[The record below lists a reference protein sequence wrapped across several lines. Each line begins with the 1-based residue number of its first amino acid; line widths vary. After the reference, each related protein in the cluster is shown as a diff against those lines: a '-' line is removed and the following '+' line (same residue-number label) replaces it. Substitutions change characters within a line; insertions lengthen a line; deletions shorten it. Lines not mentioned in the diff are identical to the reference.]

1 MTTAR
6 NERVRA
12 DQTGETMQFVADL
25 RDIAAPD
32 PGLRQVADP
41 VVAAELIGQ
50 ELRDRLRA
58 VLDAATADPVVLL
71 SGGVDS
77 ILVAAAAVA
86 AGARPHAITIVSEGG
101 TDRENAEAA
110 ARALGLTHEVVEID
124 EPAVVD
130 LAAHAIDRLGVPE
143 LWEVTYAVP
152 LLAALPAL
160 DRLGAVGPI
169 LTGSG
174 ADAIVAGGK
183 QLRHPIGSPEAVEE
197 LDRTIRKE
205 SANNFVHARLVPDFY
220 PRIMGE
226 YADRFVHVFQ
236 TVRMWEVAET
246 FAPTALFGE
255 HDGEPADKL
264 CLRLACE
271 ALLPDAARG
280 LAWAKKSA
288 IQRSAGIMGA
298 LATAA
303 RRRAAAMPGAT
314 AYGDPMTEPYESV
327 ATRLFLALLGT
338 DRAGLTVDREGKGV
352 R

>member
-1 MTTAR
+1 MTAAR
-6 NERVRA
+6 NDRVLA

-25 RDIAAPD
+25 RDVATPD
-32 PGLRQVADP
+32 PGLRQVTDP
-41 VVAAELIGQ
+41 AVAAAVIGR
-50 ELRDRLRA
+50 EVRDRIEAVLRA
-58 VLDAATADPVVLL
+58 SDADPVVLL

-101 TDRENAEAA
+101 TDKDNAVAA
-110 ARALGLTHEVVEID
+110 ARALGLTHEMIELD
-124 EPAVVD
+124 EPAIVD
-130 LAAHAIDRLGVPE
+130 LARRAIDLLGVPE

-160 DRLGAVGPI
+160 DRIDAVGPI

-183 QLRHPIGSPEAVEE
+183 TLRHPIDSPEAVEE

-205 SANNFVHARLVPDFY
+205 SAGNFVHDRLVPDFY
-220 PRIMGE
+220 PRVMGT

-236 TVRMWEVAET
+236 TLRLWEVAET
-246 FAPTALFGE
+246 FAPTALFGD
-255 HDGEPADKL
+255 HDGRPADKV

-271 ALLPDAARG
+271 AMLPEPVRE

-303 RRRAAAMPGAT
+303 RRRAATMPGAT
-314 AYGDPMTEPYESV
+314 VYGDPMTEPFESV
-327 ATRLFLALLGT
+327 ATRLFLALLT
-338 DRAGLTVDREGKGV
+338 EDREQKGTL
-352 R
+352 

>member
-1 MTTAR
+1 MTAAR
-6 NERVRA
+6 NDRVLA

-25 RDIAAPD
+25 RDIATPD
-32 PGLRQVADP
+32 PGLRQVTDP
-41 VVAAELIGQ
+41 AVAAAVIGREVQ
-50 ELRDRLRA
+50 DRIEAVLRA
-58 VLDAATADPVVLL
+58 SDADPVVLL

-101 TDRENAEAA
+101 TDKDNAVAA
-110 ARALGLTHEVVEID
+110 ARALGLTHEMIELD
-124 EPAVVD
+124 EPAIVD
-130 LAAHAIDRLGVPE
+130 LARRAIDLLGVPE

-160 DRLGAVGPI
+160 DRIDAVGPI

-183 QLRHPIGSPEAVEE
+183 QLRHPIDSPEAVEE
-197 LDRTIRKE
+197 LDRIIRKE
-205 SANNFVHARLVPDFY
+205 SAGNFVYDRLVPDFY
-220 PRIMGE
+220 PRIMGT

-236 TVRMWEVAET
+236 TVRLWEVAET
-246 FAPTALFGE
+246 FAPTVLFGD
-255 HDGEPADKL
+255 HDGRPADKM

-271 ALLPDAARG
+271 ALLLEPDRE

-303 RRRAAAMPGAT
+303 RRRAATMPGAT
-314 AYGDPMTEPYESV
+314 VYGDPMTEPFESV
-327 ATRLFLALLGT
+327 ATRLFLALLT
-338 DRAGLTVDREGKGV
+338 EDREQKGTL
-352 R
+352 